1 MDASAPRTFSLEYS
15 LGTFPSPPWLFPSPP
30 TSASSSAVAG
40 ARRNS
45 ASTSV
50 ATLISSGD
58 GRRQLNRLGM
68 RSSLSPSLTL
78 EATQRAGITVG
89 SSAIGSS
96 AANRSSM
103 YVPVRAPHSI
113 EDRCA
118 AISAS
123 RSDLPVTLSSNMD
136 RRTADTSEE
145 ISTILG
151 PPLCNALPSNPVS
164 HLSFASFVGE
174 TIWCASTMPSATNLA
189 TSSISAANAR
199 SSGTVRLGTA
209 SSGAC
214 VAAAIT
220 ICPTSPVRP
229 LWVLVSANCAS

>member
-1 MDASAPRTFSLEYS
+1 MDARAPRTFSLPMS
-15 LGTFPSPPWLFPSPP
+15 GSFPSPPLPSPP
-30 TSASSSAVAG
+30 TSASSSKVAG

-68 RSSLSPSLTL
+68 RSSLSPSLVL
-78 EATQRAGITVG
+78 EATQRAGMAAA
-89 SSAIGSS
+89 SASS

-136 RRTADTSEE
+136 RRTADTSDE

-174 TIWCASTMPSATNLA
+174 TIWCASTTPSATNLA

-199 SSGTVRLGTA
+199 SNGTVRLGTA

>member
-1 MDASAPRTFSLEYS
+1 MDASAPRTFSLPT
-15 LGTFPSPPWLFPSPP
+15 LGSFPSPPSLP
-30 TSASSSAVAG
+30 TSASSSKVAG

-78 EATQRAGITVG
+78 EATQRAGILW
-89 SSAIGSS
+89 SASS

-123 RSDLPVTLSSNMD
+123 RSDFPVTLSSNMD
-136 RRTADTSEE
+136 RRTADTSDE

-174 TIWCASTMPSATNLA
+174 TIWCASTTPSATNLA

-199 SSGTVRLGTA
+199 SKGTVRLGTA